1 MATSDTATTSAGS
14 PQPVTESQPRRTI
27 AAYPSYAGAERAVDW
42 LSDQGFAV
50 EHLAI
55 VGKGLRSVEKVQSR
69 MTGGRAALIGAG
81 QGSLIGVLFALL
93 FGILFNGPA
102 FGGLLAYSVI
112 VGGLFGA
119 VFGAIAYESNSG
131 GERDFV
137 SDTSIE
143 ADRYEVQADEGVADE
158 AQRVLAAMPGR
169 S

>member
-1 MATSDTATTSAGS
+1 MATSETATTSADS

-27 AAYPSYAGAERAVDW
+27 AAYPSYAGGERAVDW

-55 VGKGLRSVEKVQSR
+55 VGKGLRSVEKVQTR

-93 FGILFNGPA
+93 FGIFFNGPA

-119 VFGAIAYESNSG
+119 GLGAFAYESSSG

-143 ADRYEVQADEGVADE
+143 ADRYEVQVDDGVADE
-158 AQRVLAAMPGR
+158 AKRLLAAMPGR